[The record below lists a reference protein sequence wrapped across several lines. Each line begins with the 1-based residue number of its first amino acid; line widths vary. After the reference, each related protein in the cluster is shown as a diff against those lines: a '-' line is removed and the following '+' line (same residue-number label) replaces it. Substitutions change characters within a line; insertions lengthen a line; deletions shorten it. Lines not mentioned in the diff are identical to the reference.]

1 MRSEGPTTTLL
12 ETIGEYL
19 EYAKKRKGYN
29 AQDTPKELQRF
40 VSWCGASRSIKE
52 IPPSVIGDYADRVAG
67 TGTTPQASERLQ
79 EVRKFLSF
87 VRTKEL
93 GPQDK
98 NGKQVN
104 LAHHVRVRRTRVRQA
119 SARAQEDKLIE
130 LTAEGHEQLVN
141 ELESLKSQRGDLA
154 LEIQRAAADKDVRE
168 NAPLEAAREE
178 AGRVESRIREIEATL
193 GNAVVID
200 QNDPT
205 RSHIVRL
212 GAVVEVKDI
221 TSEREFKYT
230 VVSASEANPLEF
242 KISDASPLGKV
253 LLGRA
258 AGHEVVADTPRGD
271 VTYKIM
277 SIS

>member
-1 MRSEGPTTTLL
+1 MRSEGPTTLL

>member
-1 MRSEGPTTTLL
+1 MRSEGTTTIL
-12 ETIGEYL
+12 ETVGEYIK
-19 EYAKKRKGYN
+19 YAGQRKGYN
-29 AQDTPKELQRF
+29 PNETPKELQRF
-40 VSWCGASRSIKE
+40 VSWCGASRSIKD
-52 IPPSVIGDYADRVAG
+52 IPPSVIGEYADRVAG

-87 VRTKEL
+87 VRNKGL
-93 GPQDK
+93 GPEDK

-104 LAHHVRVRRTRVRQA
+104 LAHHVRVRRTRVRQT
-119 SARAQEDKLIE
+119 RAAVQEEKLIE

-141 ELESLKSQRGDLA
+141 ELENLKSQRSNLA

-178 AGRVESRIREIEATL
+178 AGRVESRIREIESTL

-200 QNDPT
+200 KNDPT
-205 RSHIVRL
+205 RSQIVKL
-212 GAVVEVKDI
+212 GTVVEVQDI
-221 TSEREFKYT
+221 SSEREFKYT

-258 AGHEVVADTPRGD
+258 AGHEVVADTPRGN
-271 VTYKIM
+271 VTYKII

>member
-1 MRSEGPTTTLL
+1 MQSEGPTTLL
-12 ETIGEYL
+12 ETVGRYI
-19 EYAKKRKGYN
+19 EYAEQRKGYN
-29 AQDTPKELQRF
+29 PKDTPKELQRF
-40 VSWCGASRSIKE
+40 VSWCGASRRIRD

-87 VRTKEL
+87 VRNSGL
-93 GPQDK
+93 GPEDRD
-98 NGKQVN
+98 GKQVN
-104 LAHHVRVRRTRVRQA
+104 LAHHVRVRRTRVRQN
-119 SARAQEDKLIE
+119 RTILQEEKFIE

-141 ELESLKSQRGDLA
+141 ELESLKSQRGHLA
-154 LEIQRAAADKDVRE
+154 EEIRRAAADKDVRE

-200 QNDPT
+200 ANDPT
-205 RSHIVRL
+205 RSQIIKR
-212 GAVVEVKDI
+212 GTVVEVQDI
-221 TSEREFKYT
+221 SSEREFKYT
-230 VVSASEANPLEF
+230 LVSASEANPLEF

-258 AGHEVVADTPRGD
+258 AGHEVVADTPRGN
-271 VTYKIM
+271 VKYKIVR
-277 SIS
+277 IS